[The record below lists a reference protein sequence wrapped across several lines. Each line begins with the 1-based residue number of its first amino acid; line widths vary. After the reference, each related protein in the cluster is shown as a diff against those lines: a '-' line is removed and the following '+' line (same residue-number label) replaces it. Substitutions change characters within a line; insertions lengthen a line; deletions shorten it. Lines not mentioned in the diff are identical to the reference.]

1 MRLIFSVRARAWRT
15 SRAGDEPEDWAALTH
30 QLRWAA
36 PHYDHATAS
45 PWPLMV
51 ARKLAEYV
59 MPVQVLEEIAEEDDT
74 DAAPEGTS

>member
-1 MRLIFSVRARAWRT
+1 
-15 SRAGDEPEDWAALTH
+15 
-30 QLRWAA
+30 
-36 PHYDHATAS
+36 
-45 PWPLMV
+45 MV

>member
-1 MRLIFSVRARAWRT
+1 MEYTVAAIQE
-15 SRAGDEPEDWAALTH
+15 GDEPEDWAALTH

-36 PHYDHATAS
+36 PHYDHATAL

-59 MPVQVLEEIAEEDDT
+59 MPVQLLEEIAEEDDAGAT
-74 DAAPEGTS
+74 PEDTS